1 MRVSAAIHTSGTV
14 NINILFFNVKTP
26 GKLLLCIG
34 GGGGGGKETSGCFG
48 CFPNIVSHLLTK
60 LMGKQTCPSKRRK
73 QALEQV
79 VVSPYSET
87 MV

>member
-34 GGGGGGKETSGCFG
+34 GGGGGGGA
-48 CFPNIVSHLLTK
+48 
-60 LMGKQTCPSKRRK
+60 KR
-73 QALEQV
+73 QV
-79 VVSPYSET
+79 VVSAVFLT
-87 MV
+87 L